1 MQRLNM
7 KKKKHFSLEPSWAHL
22 QSDNEVVRPSC
33 MDASGPF
40 RLSLRHSVPSLPTP
54 GGNFAESI
62 SGINYKLECPL
73 GCSNWKM
80 IQTSAINSS
89 TASFSDGQLMGSQ
102 ERGAFSVTTSAK
114 LAKDN
119 LNAEP
124 TISNLSGEVTKLRCS
139 EKSAEV
145 AENNVK
151 IPDSD
156 DIGRGCEHIRKRKRV
171 LDSIESIEYLYS
183 KGRKLHM
190 QIEEKLSFLHSMLGR
205 QLDNP
210 LEEGRCLASNLQCIP
225 HAKLDGLH
233 KKRKVSHEE
242 VIAKHFCDIDERKN
256 TENVETEVHEDASN
270 LETMGSFEDVVDGD
284 YMKLLDLDNSA
295 DEERYRMALK
305 MPLSPTLHNIN
316 FHGDEII
323 DVNNSEALLEKWVNE
338 GLSTDKE
345 SLLPMQSFGVIDF
358 EINSNKLKHNV
369 LGTSHNLLLHKNV
382 GPACSFAVNGNG
394 CSTTEAE
401 KTSSHQIS
409 DSGLVV
415 GMANSL
421 ISRDEEVKFPF
432 ESELGSTHDI
442 IPTYCV
448 VFPNMRDCS
457 IISRILG
464 AVKTCIARCCLLS
477 QREWVVPKILL
488 ALKME
493 QNLLLM

>member
-1 MQRLNM
+1 M
-7 KKKKHFSLEPSWAHL
+7 KKKHCSLEPSWAHL
-22 QSDNEVVRPSC
+22 QSENELVRPRC
-33 MDASGPF
+33 ITMDASGPF
-40 RLSLRHSVPSLPTP
+40 RQSLQHSAPLLPIP

-62 SGINYKLECPL
+62 SGTNSKLECPL

-80 IQTSAINSS
+80 MQTSAINSS

-114 LAKDN
+114 LAKEN
-119 LNAEP
+119 LNAQP
-124 TISNLSGEVTKLRCS
+124 TISNLSGEVTELRCS

-156 DIGRGCEHIRKRKRV
+156 DIRRGCEHIRKRKRA
-171 LDSIESIEYLYS
+171 LDSVESIKNLYS

-190 QIEEKLSFLHSMLGR
+190 KLEEKLSSLHSMLGR

-210 LEEGRCLASNLQCIP
+210 LEEGRCLASNLQCLP
-225 HAKLDGLH
+225 HAKHDGLH
-233 KKRKVSHEE
+233 KKRKKVSNEDL
-242 VIAKHFCDIDERKN
+242 IPKHFCDVDERKN
-256 TENVETEVHEDASN
+256 TEKVETEVHEDASD
-270 LETMGSFEDVVDGD
+270 LETMGSFEDVADGD
-284 YMKLLDLDNSA
+284 YMKLLDLDNAA
-295 DEERYRMALK
+295 DEERYRMAMK
-305 MPLSPTLHNIN
+305 MPLSPTLPNIN
-316 FHGDEII
+316 FHSDEIV
-323 DVNNSEALLEKWVNE
+323 DVDNSEALLEKWANE

-345 SLLPMQSFGVIDF
+345 SLLPMQSFRVIDF
-358 EINSNKLKHNV
+358 ENNFNRLKHNV

-382 GPACSFAVNGNG
+382 GPVNGNG
-394 CSTTEAE
+394 CSTTEAG
-401 KTSSHQIS
+401 KTSSHQIW

-415 GMANSL
+415 GMSNSP
-421 ISRDEEVKFPF
+421 ISRDEEVKFPL
-432 ESELGSTHDI
+432 ESVLGSTHDI
-442 IPTYCV
+442 IPKYCV

-457 IISRILG
+457 IISRIFG

-477 QREWVVPKILL
+477 QTEWVVPKILL

>member
-1 MQRLNM
+1 M
-7 KKKKHFSLEPSWAHL
+7 KKKKHFRLEPSWAHL

-33 MDASGPF
+33 IAMDASGPF
-40 RLSLRHSVPSLPTP
+40 RQSLQHSVPLLPTP

-145 AENNVK
+145 DENNVK
-151 IPDSD
+151 ISDSD
-156 DIGRGCEHIRKRKRV
+156 DIGRVCEHIRKRKRL
-171 LDSIESIEYLYS
+171 LDSVESIEYLYS

-242 VIAKHFCDIDERKN
+242 VIAKHFCDVDEQKN

-270 LETMGSFEDVVDGD
+270 LETMGSFEEVADGD
-284 YMKLLDLDNSA
+284 YMKLLDLDNAA

-305 MPLSPTLHNIN
+305 MPLSPTLPNIN
-316 FHGDEII
+316 FHGNEIV
-323 DVNNSEALLEKWVNE
+323 DVNNSEALLEKGANE

-345 SLLPMQSFGVIDF
+345 SLLPTQSFGVIDF

-401 KTSSHQIS
+401 KTSSQQIW

-415 GMANSL
+415 GMSDVP

-464 AVKTCIARCCLLS
+464 AAKTCIARCCLLS
-477 QREWVVPKILL
+477 QTEWMVPKILL